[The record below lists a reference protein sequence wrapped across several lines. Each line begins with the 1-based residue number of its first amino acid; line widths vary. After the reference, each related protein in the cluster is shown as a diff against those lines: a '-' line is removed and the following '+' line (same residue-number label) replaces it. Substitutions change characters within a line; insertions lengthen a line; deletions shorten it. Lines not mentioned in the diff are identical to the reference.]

1 MTASTPRSSA
11 PTAVP
16 VRTWKIAAVTG
27 AGAFIAMLDSTVANL
42 ALESIRSDTGSTLPM
57 VQWVATGYLIAL
69 AVSLPVAGWLGIR
82 FGQGRVWAVSLA
94 VFTAASALCA
104 LSPGTLFLIA
114 ARFVQGLAAGVMVP
128 VGQAVLGSSAER
140 DQLGRVMGLSG
151 MVVSLGPAVGPAV
164 GGLLLE
170 VASWQWLFWMN
181 VPIGV
186 AALIGARGLAI
197 DGVVD
202 PDRRL
207 DLRGLAL
214 LGLGLPLVL
223 YGATEIGATGTTAVT
238 VLAVCVGTL
247 LAAGFVVSALRTER
261 PLIEL
266 RLLRRAR
273 FAAATLTAGLTGAN
287 MYGGL
292 LLLPLYLQLVA
303 AQDSLV
309 TGLMLLA
316 MGLGSAVALYVA
328 GTMSDRFGAGP
339 VCIIGAV
346 LLVGATLPFLFSGAL
361 PLYALAAI
369 LVVRGV
375 ALALGQM
382 PAITAAYAS
391 VSAEQMGDATT
402 LVNIVQR
409 VGGALGA
416 AAVVIVLTQTGGSSD
431 PAAYPWGFGL
441 LAVVSGL
448 TVVTAAFLWRKAAGS
463 SRTPPPTPRATPKP
477 VRFRRVWPHSGTARS
492 RESRGCRR

>member
-1 MTASTPRSSA
+1 MTASAPRALAS
-11 PTAVP
+11 TAIPRRV
-16 VRTWKIAAVTG
+16 WKIAAVTG
-27 AGAFIAMLDSTVANL
+27 AGAFLAMLDSTVANL
-42 ALESIRSDTGSTLPM
+42 ALESIRSDTGAALPI

-69 AVSLPVAGWLGIR
+69 AVSLPAAGWLGAR
-82 FGQGRVWAVSLA
+82 YGQGRVWAVSLA
-94 VFTAASALCA
+94 VFTAASVLCA
-104 LSPGTLFLIA
+104 LSPGILFLVA
-114 ARFVQGLAAGVMVP
+114 ARLVQGLAAGVMVP
-128 VGQAVLGSSAER
+128 VGQAVLGSAAER

-181 VPIGV
+181 VPIGA

-197 DGVVD
+197 DAVTD
-202 PDRRL
+202 TDRRL
-207 DLRGLAL
+207 DLRGLVL

-223 YGATEIGATGTTAVT
+223 YGATGTGATGTTAVT
-238 VLAVCVGTL
+238 VVAVCLGTL
-247 LAAGFVVSALRTER
+247 LAAGFVACALRSEH

-266 RLLRRAR
+266 RLLGRAR
-273 FAAATLTAGLTGAN
+273 FAAATLIAGLTGAN

-303 AQDSLV
+303 ARDSLA

-328 GTMSDRFGAGP
+328 GTVSDRLGAGP
-339 VCIIGAV
+339 VCLIGAV
-346 LLVGATLPFLFSGAL
+346 LLTSATLPFLFSGAL
-361 PLYALAAI
+361 PPAALTAI
-369 LVVRGV
+369 LVLRGA

-391 VSAEQMGDATT
+391 VATERMGDAAT

-416 AAVVIVLTQTGGSSD
+416 AVVVIALTAAGGRSE
-431 PAAYPWGFGL
+431 PAAYRCAFGL
-441 LAVVSGL
+441 LGAVSGL
-448 TVVTAAFLWRKAAGS
+448 TAVTAAFLWTTTAGRS
-463 SRTPPPTPRATPKP
+463 TSPP
-477 VRFRRVWPHSGTARS
+477 
-492 RESRGCRR
+492 